1 MRRNLVGAQNSK
13 PDGQKPQ
20 ILKKKL
26 VKVIENLHYSTC
38 SSALGSTCWL
48 ASPHRGDFV
57 RSSMSRDISDFS
69 ELKLRHPLRDSTQ
82 TLQTKT
88 QTKNRNSEEAR
99 KKLQRS
105 LKETKSTARHK
116 RTKTRTE
123 PGAVDR
129 VAPCA
134 TSTIHR
140 VEKPNRFGRYPNISE
155 PDRETDRERT
165 NP

>member
-1 MRRNLVGAQNSK
+1 VRRNLLTAQNSK

-38 SSALGSTCWL
+38 SSAPGSTCWL
-48 ASPHRGDFV
+48 ASPHRGDFMHF
-57 RSSMSRDISDFS
+57 SMSRDILDFS
-69 ELKLRHPLRDSTQ
+69 ELKLRHSLRDSPQTQ
-82 TLQTKT
+82 QTKEESEE
-88 QTKNRNSEEAR
+88 TKNA
-99 KKLQRS
+99 
-105 LKETKSTARHK
+105 AK
-116 RTKTRTE
+116 RERIRTRTE

-129 VAPCA
+129 VAPSA
-134 TSTIHR
+134 TSPIHR

>member
-1 MRRNLVGAQNSK
+1 MTYIRLRRHLVPPQNSK

-57 RSSMSRDISDFS
+57 RSSMSRDIRDFS
-69 ELKLRHPLRDSTQ
+69 ELKLRHPPRDSTQ

-88 QTKNRNSEEAR
+88 QTKNRNSEE
-99 KKLQRS
+99 KKNS
-105 LKETKSTARHK
+105 ATHK